1 MAANSAE
8 GGQAHIVGVLR
19 AGRTLIVGVLAAEW
33 GGGTLGPVA
42 HLLTS
47 YLGPLTFVTCPRPLL
62 IHCLIFPTHSHGH
75 HTRYHWPAVYEPAL
89 GPDLNGHPL
98 VTPQYVKILHTY
110 CHLRLYR
117 IKRND
122 SKREDL
128 LRCDCKL
135 KI

>member
-8 GGQAHIVGVLR
+8 GGQAHIVDCVLR
-19 AGRTLIVGVLAAEW
+19 AGRTLIVGVLTAEW
-33 GGGTLGPVA
+33 GGGTLGAVA

-75 HTRYHWPAVYEPAL
+75 HTRYHWLAVYEPAL

-98 VTPQYVKILHTY
+98 VTPQYVSLPSIFILFECRKENHNKKMCLSLIY
-110 CHLRLYR
+110 VL
-117 IKRND
+117 
-122 SKREDL
+122 
-128 LRCDCKL
+128 KL
-135 KI
+135 